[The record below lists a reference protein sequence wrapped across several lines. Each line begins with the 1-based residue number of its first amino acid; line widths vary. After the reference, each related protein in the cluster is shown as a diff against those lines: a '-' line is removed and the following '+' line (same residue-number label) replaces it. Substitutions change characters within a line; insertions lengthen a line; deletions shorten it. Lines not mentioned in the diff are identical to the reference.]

1 MKYTTFMENVNHLV
15 RIIKKLDDNELKCIY
30 FTKINGNVYMSALN
44 GHIMPMYKIR
54 ACRDNDTSV
63 EEANFNVA
71 FSYNSNLENL
81 IKACKKNP
89 FIIFD
94 SESKTLTFDVGGN
107 PVIVNEYNDK
117 VNIEQI
123 VKRAEDVLKSEH
135 FNVTSAV
142 GKMTYDKAE
151 LVFPTK
157 NGVVTFYG
165 NTESLSDVM
174 LARWTENSDF
184 CALVMPMVHDSEE
197 ANKDNIDEIKKFFNV

>member
-1 MKYTTFMENVNHLV
+1 MKYTAFMENINHLV
-15 RIIKKLDDNELKCIY
+15 RIIKKLDADELKCIY
-30 FTKINGNVYMSALN
+30 FTKIRGNVYMSALN
-44 GHIMPMYKIR
+44 GHIMPMYKIHV
-54 ACRDNDTSV
+54 CHDNDTSV
-63 EEANFNVA
+63 EEDTFNVA

-89 FIIFD
+89 FIVFD

-107 PVIVNEYNDK
+107 TVVVNEYNDK
-117 VNIEQI
+117 INIEQV

-135 FNVTSAV
+135 FNITSAV
-142 GKMTYDKAE
+142 SKMTYDKAE
-151 LVFPTK
+151 LIFPNK

-184 CALVMPMVHDSEE
+184 CALVMPMVPDSEE
-197 ANKDNIDEIKKFFNV
+197 TNKDNIDEVKKFFNV